1 MHSGTGIGR
10 LSMDLVEKRVKAFGD
25 HVGVWVAD
33 LGGSIAGGALRC
45 QILNEEQNKKQL
57 LVTATHNKKS

>member
-1 MHSGTGIGR
+1 MYSGTGIGR
-10 LSMDLVEKRVKAFGD
+10 LSIKSVEKRVKALGD

-33 LGGSIAGGALRC
+33 LGGSITGRALKC

-57 LVTATHNKKS
+57 LVTVPHNKKS